1 MRRRPM
7 PPAEPPPRAG
17 PGGEA
22 MAEPAQSSAGG
33 REGWRVLLARY
44 AATPE
49 AADAR
54 IRDLAGRIVDDME
67 RALTFYRDTL
77 GLPLFSPPDLPGKF
91 LQVGEQGGPSG
102 ATGA

>member
-54 IRDLAGRIVDDME
+54 IRDLAGRIIDDME
-67 RALTFYRDTL
+67 RLRDR
-77 GLPLFSPPDLPGKF
+77 
-91 LQVGEQGGPSG
+91 EERR
-102 ATGA
+102 

>member
-1 MRRRPM
+1 MSDEPICLDARRSAADRRRTDMRRRPM

-54 IRDLAGRIVDDME
+54 IRDLAGRIIDDME
-67 RALTFYRDTL
+67 RLRDR
-77 GLPLFSPPDLPGKF
+77 
-91 LQVGEQGGPSG
+91 EERR
-102 ATGA
+102 